1 MDVSVIAIGDEL
13 LNGQVSDT
21 NSGDIARMISPA
33 GWRLKEVMVV
43 HDDPAAIR
51 DAVERAMLSS
61 KVVLT
66 TGGLGPTKDD
76 ITKSTLMGI
85 FGGEMIRDE
94 EVLDNIKEV
103 FRKRNLPMNRLTADQ
118 AMVPSSCLVI
128 QNRVGTAPIMWF
140 EKDDR
145 VLVSMPG
152 VPFETHRMFA
162 DAVFPAL
169 LERFAER
176 SVVMQRNLLLFDQSE
191 SKVAEMIEEWENALP
206 QNLHL
211 AYLPQPEV
219 LRLRIDGAGIDRAA
233 VEEQLDKAHSWL
245 LEKFSGSVLAD
256 HDTVPAQVLLDELGK
271 RNLSVCTAESCTGG
285 NIAHT
290 ITEIPGASAS
300 FNGGVV
306 SYSND
311 VKESVLGV
319 KNETL
324 VAYGAVSEP
333 VVVEMAEGVR
343 AATHSD
349 LAVATSGIAGPGGG
363 SEQKPVGTVCIAVA
377 GPHGTVARTFRFPG
391 SRDRVI
397 DRATRRAIIMLV
409 TYLRGMDS
417 ADGGC
422 RC

>member
-13 LNGQVSDT
+13 LNGQVADT

-43 HDDPAAIR
+43 HDDPVAIR
-51 DAVERAMLSS
+51 EAVERAMSSS
-61 KVVLT
+61 KIVLT

-118 AMVPSSCLVI
+118 ALVPSSCRVI

-140 EKDDR
+140 EKDGR

-191 SKVAEMIEEWENALP
+191 SKVAEMIEEWEDALP

-219 LRLRIDGAGIDRAA
+219 LRLRIDGVGSDRAA
-233 VEEQLDKAHSWL
+233 VEAQLDKAHSWL
-245 LEKFSGSVLAD
+245 LEKFAGSVLAD

-311 VKESVLGV
+311 VKERLLGV

-343 AATHSD
+343 LATNSD

-363 SEQKPVGTVCIAVA
+363 SEQKPVGTVCIAVS
-377 GPHGTVARTFRFPG
+377 GPQGTVARTFRFPG

-417 ADGGC
+417 TEAVC
-422 RC
+422 R

>member
-13 LNGQVSDT
+13 LNGQVADT

-43 HDDPAAIR
+43 HDDPVAIR
-51 DAVERAMLSS
+51 EAVERAMSSS
-61 KVVLT
+61 KIVLT

-118 AMVPSSCLVI
+118 ALVPSSCRVI

-140 EKDDR
+140 EKDGR

-191 SKVAEMIEEWENALP
+191 SKVAEMIEEWEDALP

-219 LRLRIDGAGIDRAA
+219 LRLRIDGVGSDRAA
-233 VEEQLDKAHSWL
+233 VEAQLDKAHSWL
-245 LEKFSGSVLAD
+245 LEKFAGSVLAD

-311 VKESVLGV
+311 VKERLLGV

-343 AATHSD
+343 LATHSD

-377 GPHGTVARTFRFPG
+377 GPQGTVARTFRFPG

-417 ADGGC
+417 TEAVC
-422 RC
+422 R